1 MEFVPQI
8 ITSYTSPQLTPEYA
22 DWNNATT
29 YVVGNK
35 VIYGNY
41 IWICSFDGSL
51 NFEPQLKWILL

>member
-1 MEFVPQI
+1 MEFVPQS

-29 YVVGNK
+29 YIVGNK

-41 IWICSFDGSL
+41 IWICSFAGSL
-51 NFEPQLKWILL
+51 NKLIHF